1 MHMCDQ
7 TYCCMHNIQ
16 IESRYILMSTE
27 CSGTKLYTIL
37 QNYAMRNCMFLDL
50 SVPIT
55 LVEKNSLSTVSIQI
69 RMPFFMH
76 PSMSFETVS
85 WRESI
90 LLTSVAPIKALEP
103 STVQL
108 MVARQLKRYVPFLNF
123 EVMMLSMLYVLS
135 YLGMVCLSIAT
146 SRHPEHAV
154 PFHPHYCTVSHLETA
169 SQHIVIP
176 DLLYHSKHPLAAQD
190 TLALVL
196 CILYEPGVI
205 RSLCILAVS
214 AHLKESGQ
222 KIAVAV
228 QSCACQR
235 IEALGLRKITNS

>member
-1 MHMCDQ
+1 
-7 TYCCMHNIQ
+7 
-16 IESRYILMSTE
+16 
-27 CSGTKLYTIL
+27 
-37 QNYAMRNCMFLDL
+37 MRNCTFLDL

-55 LVEKNSLSTVSIQI
+55 PVEKSSLSTVSTPI
-69 RMPFFMH
+69 RMPFFVH

-90 LLTSVAPIKALEP
+90 LLTSVTPRKALEP

-108 MVARQLKRYVPFLNF
+108 MVARQLKWYVPLLNF

-135 YLGMVCLSIAT
+135 YLGMSCLSIAT

-154 PFHPHYCTVSHLETA
+154 PFHPHYCTVSHLEAT

-176 DLLYHSKHPLAAQD
+176 DLLYHSKHPFAAWD

-196 CILYEPGVI
+196 CVLYEPGVV
-205 RSLCILAVS
+205 RSLCMLRVP
-214 AHLKESGQ
+214 AHVKESGQ
-222 KIAVAV
+222 KVIVPV
-228 QSCACQR
+228 QR
-235 IEALGLRKITNS
+235 VVLVGELKL

>member
-1 MHMCDQ
+1 
-7 TYCCMHNIQ
+7 
-16 IESRYILMSTE
+16 MSTD

-90 LLTSVAPIKALEP
+90 LLTSVAPRKALEP

-146 SRHPEHAV
+146 SRHHEHAV
-154 PFHPHYCTVSHLETA
+154 PFHPHYCTVSHLKTA

-176 DLLYHSKHPLAAQD
+176 NLLYHAKHPLAARD